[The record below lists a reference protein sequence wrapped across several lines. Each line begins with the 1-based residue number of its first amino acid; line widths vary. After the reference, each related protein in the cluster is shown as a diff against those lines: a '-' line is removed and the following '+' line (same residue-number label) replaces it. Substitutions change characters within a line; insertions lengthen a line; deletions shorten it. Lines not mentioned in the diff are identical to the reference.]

1 MSNWTIALGDKVLG
15 PLSDEQAMLAAR
27 ENPGAWCWQPGMSD
41 WQLVFQNSVIRP
53 MKKDK
58 VTPMPAPPASMMFPK
73 PTALPAQSGAGIPSS
88 SPPSHSPAP
97 APANQD
103 PTQSSIGHSS
113 AGFGSGQRTDGIDY
127 RIYGHETQY
136 LEVELDQGESAVAEA
151 GAMMY
156 KTGSVEMATIFGDGS
171 GNDSGI
177 MGKLLGAGKRL
188 LTGESLFTTVF
199 TQQEPGKGVVA
210 FAAPFPGTI
219 LPLSLADYG
228 GKLICQKDSFL
239 AGSKGVSIGIHFQ
252 RKILTGLFGGEG
264 FVLQKLEGSGLAF
277 VHMGGS
283 IRKIELK
290 PGERLDVDTGC
301 LAAMTSSVDF
311 DIRRAGGLKSMLFG
325 GEGVFLATVTGPGT
339 VWLQS
344 LPFSRLAG
352 RMLASAP
359 QGGGERK
366 GEGSILGGLGD
377 IIGGRN

>member
-1 MSNWTIALGDKVLG
+1 MGNWTIAAGGSILG
-15 PLSDEQAMLAAR
+15 PLDDEQAKLAAR

-41 WQLVFQNSVIRP
+41 WQQVFENLVIRP
-53 MKKDK
+53 IKKDM
-58 VTPMPAPPASMMFPK
+58 VTPLPHPPEHMRFPK
-73 PTALPAQSGAGIPSS
+73 PHALPAQSGATTPSAT
-88 SPPSHSPAP
+88 AP
-97 APANQD
+97 APASPPASQD
-103 PTQSSIGHSS
+103 RTQSPVGNSS
-113 AGFGSGQRTDGIDY
+113 SGFGSNQRTDGIDY
-127 RIYGHETQY
+127 RIYGNETQFV
-136 LEVELDQGESAVAEA
+136 EVELDQGESAVAEA
-151 GAMMY
+151 GAMMF
-156 KTGSVEMATIFGDGS
+156 KSSSVEMDTIFGDGS
-171 GNDSGI
+171 ETNSGV
-177 MGKLLGAGKRL
+177 MGKLFGAGKRL

-199 TQQEPGKGVVA
+199 TQLEPGKGVVA

-239 AGSKGVSIGIHFQ
+239 AGSKGVSIGIHLQ
-252 RKILTGLFGGEG
+252 RRILTGLFGGEG
-264 FVLQKLEGSGLAF
+264 FILQKLEGTGIAF

-283 IRKIELK
+283 IRKIDLK

-325 GEGVFLATVTGPGT
+325 GEGVFFATVTGPGT

-359 QGGGERK
+359 QGGGERQ